1 MQGLVDAVRGT
12 GAKNIIIAGGLDW
25 AYDLSGI
32 VEGHVLD
39 DKGGQGIMLSTHIY
53 NWKKGW
59 ESKVLPAAVK
69 YPIFVGEVG
78 ADVKKMDF
86 MPAEIQE
93 DPATWVPD
101 MLGLIQKY
109 RLNWTGW
116 CFHPAATPIMILDWK
131 YTPSPFWGQPAKE
144 ALAGKQFVLKKMR

>member
-1 MQGLVDAVRGT
+1 MQKLVETIRAT

-32 VEGHVLD
+32 LKGYALEDKTGNGIMYSAHIYPWKSDWQGKVLD
-39 DKGGQGIMLSTHIY
+39 
-53 NWKKGW
+53 
-59 ESKVLPAAVK
+59 VAAK

-78 ADVKKMDF
+78 ADVKKMSFLPLDR
-86 MPAEIQE
+86 QE

-109 RLNWTGW
+109 KLNWTGW
-116 CFHPAATPIMILDWK
+116 SFHVWATPVMLSDWD
-131 YTPSPFWGQPAKE
+131 YTPTPFWGEPAKE
-144 ALAGKQFVLKKMR
+144 ALAGKQFELKKMR